1 MRYVAA
7 IVVCSLFAPSAFA
20 ANEVVDLIPKNAFCV
35 MQFDVKSLNTTP
47 LMKKLAQEVAQKPSL
62 RLSLNFAL
70 LLEPFTSEF
79 PGADL
84 VISESVRGIQD
95 VCRGLQVDRLTVMLV
110 DDPTGFL
117 KFSVVIFIEGNNQP
131 ADYAKSFKRYVD
143 ATRVITTTTETI
155 GKRKVSIATHEK
167 VTLFCTNQIQRAD
180 VLLKPSLYVV
190 SFHYEGLKGI
200 LENFDMRAEA
210 GKKPVPK
217 PGIAGVIQQATP
229 KAEGW
234 ELPIVTT
241 IKKAKIADSPMWLAY
256 HSGSVAIGVAT
267 TVGNNLG
274 LRVECISTDDAEAA
288 SVKMVDDYLAGLAK
302 NPKPHPLYAAA
313 KITKNKRDKQNA
325 SYIAI
330 IPAKTIIDHYKD

>member
-35 MQFDVKSLNTTP
+35 MQIDVKNLNTTP

-70 LLEPFTSEF
+70 LLQPITSEF
-79 PGADL
+79 FGAD
-84 VISESVRGIQD
+84 VVVSESVRGIQD
-95 VCRGLQVDRLTVMLV
+95 VCKGLQVDRLTVMLV

-117 KFSVVIFIEGNNQP
+117 KLSVVIFIEGNNQP
-131 ADYAKSFKRYVD
+131 EDYAKSFKKYVD
-143 ATRVITTTTETI
+143 ATRDITTTTETI
-155 GKRKVSIATHEK
+155 GKRTVSIATHEK
-167 VTLFCTNQIQRAD
+167 VTLFGANKIQRAD

-229 KAEGW
+229 KAESW
-234 ELPIVTT
+234 EPPIVTT

-256 HSGSVAIGVAT
+256 STVSHSIAVAA
-267 TVGNNLG
+267 TVGNDLG
-274 LRVECISTDDAEAA
+274 LRVECIATDDSEAA
-288 SVKMVDDYLAGLAK
+288 TIKMVDDYLANNAK
-302 NPKPHPLYAAA
+302 QPKPQPLYAAA
-313 KITKNKRDKQNA
+313 KITKNKRDKLNA
-325 SYIAI
+325 TYIAI
-330 IPAKTIIDHYKD
+330 IPAKTIIDHYKE